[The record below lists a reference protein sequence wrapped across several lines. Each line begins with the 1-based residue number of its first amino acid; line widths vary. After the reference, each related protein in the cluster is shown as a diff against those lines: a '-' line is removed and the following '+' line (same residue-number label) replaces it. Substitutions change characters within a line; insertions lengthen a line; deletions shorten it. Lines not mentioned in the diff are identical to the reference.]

1 MTLKTGHRAHLPV
14 SRYSPKQLLRREW
27 LRLAVATATYYTG
40 LAFLWNALSSRPRA
54 RILMYHSIA
63 DDPSDL
69 HSVLPE
75 AFEQHMQFLAS
86 KRAVVPLDQLVAG
99 LRAEGR
105 LPHNAVAITFD
116 DGWDNTYTTAYPILR
131 RYNLPATVFI
141 IPDRVD
147 LEPDRPRSDGRR
159 HMTWDQIREL
169 YHNGISIGAHTLS
182 HRSLTTL
189 ALDEVRHELV
199 ESKVRLEQQLGQ
211 PVRFFAYPFG
221 ALRDINRDI
230 VQLVAESGYAAAVT
244 SLSGTNGRHTNPYA
258 LRRTE
263 IEVVDGDGNPMA
275 DEEYVLYLPNGTV
288 RTGTLDGSGCL
299 REDNVPPGFCSIR
312 FPDLPGFGDVG

>member
-1 MTLKTGHRAHLPV
+1 MTPKTGDRAHLPV

-40 LAFLWNALSSRPRA
+40 SAFLWNALSSKPGA
-54 RILMYHSIA
+54 RILMYHGIA

-159 HMTWDQIREL
+159 HMTWDQIREMSQ
-169 YHNGISIGAHTLS
+169 NGISIGAHSIS
-182 HRSLTTL
+182 HRSLPTL
-189 ALDEVRHELV
+189 TLEEVHYELV
-199 ESKVRLEQQLGQ
+199 ESKTRLEQQLGQ

-221 ALRDINRDI
+221 AFRDLNRDI
-230 VQLVAESGYAAAVT
+230 ADLVAESGYTCAVT
-244 SLSGTNGRHTNPYA
+244 SLSGTSGANTDPYA

-263 IEVVDGDGNPMA
+263 VETVDGM
-275 DEEYVLYLPNGTV
+275 YVFARAMSGA
-288 RTGTLDGSGCL
+288 LDSWIVLQRL
-299 REDNVPPGFCSIR
+299 RWVSQLLRSLGIA
-312 FPDLPGFGDVG
+312 